1 MKRNQMIKPYMDEEI
16 KSVVLSL
23 EPTNDTLA
31 KLILGERRSG
41 SEDRRKLHTYI
52 ADDRRSG
59 IADRRIEAIALQN
72 EPEIIKALIE
82 LWMMGYK
89 RFDDVISEKSAETN
103 KRVEEF
109 IHSFKRHYKKILKSI
124 SLSINEAL
132 NGLRHKENQ
141 VNQLLDEKFQMYQQD
156 FEIFKDKQK
165 DTLDQVFSSNEQLYS
180 ANLRIRDEHQTL
192 ENSFNKIQKDIQ
204 NFKTQM
210 TNQIIDLT
218 VNFGS
223 EVKGLG
229 DDLQQEFEGRFNEFE
244 KSVDDKIVDIT
255 NRLNNISNE
264 LSKKTGTSG
273 LSLKLLWTAVLV
285 SILIGSIAVIVSL

>member
-1 MKRNQMIKPYMDEEI
+1 MKRNQKIIPYMDEEI

-23 EPTNDTLA
+23 APTNDRLA

-41 SEDRRKLHTYI
+41 LEDRRKLHTYI

-59 IADRRIEAIALQN
+59 IAERRTEAVALQN

-82 LWMMGYK
+82 LWMIGYK
-89 RFDDVISEKSAETN
+89 RFDDEIAEKSAETN
-103 KRVEEF
+103 KRIEES
-109 IHSFKRHYKKILKSI
+109 IQSFKRHYRKVLKSI
-124 SLSINEAL
+124 SLSINEAI
-132 NGLRHKENQ
+132 NGLRQKENQ
-141 VNQLLDEKFQMYQQD
+141 VNQLLDKRFQMYEQD

-180 ANLRIRDEHQTL
+180 AYLKIRDEHQTL

-204 NFKTQM
+204 DFKTQM
-210 TNQIIDLT
+210 TNQIVDLT
-218 VNFGS
+218 ANFGS
-223 EVKGLG
+223 ELKGLG

-244 KSVDDKIVDIT
+244 KSVDDKIVDII

-264 LSKKTGTSG
+264 LSKRTGASR
-273 LSLKLLWTAVLV
+273 LSLKLLWTAVLII
-285 SILIGSIAVIVSL
+285 ILIGAIALIVSL